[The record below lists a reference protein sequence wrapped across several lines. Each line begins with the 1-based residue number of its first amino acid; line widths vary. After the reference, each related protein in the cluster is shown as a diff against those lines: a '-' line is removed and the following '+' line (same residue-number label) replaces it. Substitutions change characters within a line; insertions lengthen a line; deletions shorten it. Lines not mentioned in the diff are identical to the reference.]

1 MRHPACS
8 SRSLRLHPRALG
20 RSWIPSGLLALAALV
35 AGLMPARPGY
45 AQTAADSSLVISW
58 TAPGDDGTSGRATS
72 YDLRYRSTPISGTD
86 TLTWWNAATQV
97 TGEPVPGVAGSTDSV
112 RVRGLT
118 PITTYYF
125 VLRVADEI
133 PNWSAYSNVGS
144 AATSGDLTAPATIAD
159 LAMTGTTGT
168 SVSIR
173 WTSPGNDGTTGTA
186 ASYDI
191 RYSTSPITAANWAS
205 ATPATGEPAPAVA
218 GTVQTLTLSGLQGSQ
233 IYYVAMKT
241 SDASGNLSGLSN
253 VVSGTTLDVIAPAAV
268 RNLTVSR

>member
-1 MRHPACS
+1 M
-8 SRSLRLHPRALG
+8 LLT
-20 RSWIPSGLLALAALV
+20 GLAS
-35 AGLMPARPGY
+35 ARWSY
-45 AQTAADSSLVISW
+45 AQTAADSTLVISW
-58 TAPGDDGTSGRATS
+58 TAPGDDGTTGRATS
-72 YDLRYRSTPISGTD
+72 YDLRYRSTPISGID
-86 TLTWWNAATQV
+86 TLSWWNAATPV
-97 TGEPVPGVAGSTDSV
+97 PAEPIPGVAGSTDSV

-125 VLRVADEI
+125 VLRVADEV

-144 AATSGDLTAPATIAD
+144 ATTSGDLTAPATIAD

-191 RYSTSPITAANWAS
+191 RYSTSSITAGNWAS

-218 GTVQTLTLSGLQGSQ
+218 GTVQTMTISGLQGSQ

-241 SDASGNLSGLSN
+241 SDASGNISGLSN
-253 VVSGTTLDVIAPAAV
+253 VVNGTTLDVIAPAAV
-268 RNLTVSR
+268 RDLRVSR